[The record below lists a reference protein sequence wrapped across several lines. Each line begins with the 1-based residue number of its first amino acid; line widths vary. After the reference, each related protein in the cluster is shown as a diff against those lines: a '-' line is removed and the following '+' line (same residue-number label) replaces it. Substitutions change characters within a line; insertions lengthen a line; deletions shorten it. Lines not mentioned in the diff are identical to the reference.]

1 MPSPVSRRQFLAG
14 SSRSLAAGSTVIG
27 AMPYFFSG
35 AKTLAATFQSKN
47 DRPHLGLIGCGG
59 KGKDNAT
66 HATRFSDLVAV
77 CDVDAEHA
85 SEAHAKQAGGKA
97 TIYEDYRKLLDRGD
111 IDVVMIAT
119 PDHWHTQIAVDALRA
134 GKDVYCEKPL
144 TLTIDEGKILCQVV
158 KETGGV
164 LQVGTQQRS
173 EHGNRFLAAVAL
185 AHAGRLGTVRKV
197 ECGVGGGER
206 GGPFKSVTP
215 PKHLNWDKWL
225 GQAPQVPYMKERCHY
240 DFRWWYEY
248 SGGKMTD
255 WGAHNVDIAT
265 WAIQAD
271 RTGPLSIE
279 GTGKH
284 QNIPNGYNT
293 AIEFNVRCKYRSGA
307 EIIIRH
313 DIGYGIR
320 IHGDKGD
327 IYVSRGELKG
337 KPVEELQDNPLPEDA
352 IIKLCR
358 GMTPGNHYGNFL
370 ECTRTRDLPIS
381 DVYTHHRALTTC
393 HLANIC
399 LRIGRPLKWN
409 PQTEQ
414 IEGDSVANS
423 WLKREPRTGYEIA
436 G

>member
-1 MPSPVSRRQFLAG
+1 
-14 SSRSLAAGSTVIG
+14 
-27 AMPYFFSG
+27 MPYFFSG
-35 AKTLAATFQSKN
+35 EKTMAATFPSKN
-47 DRPHLGLIGCGG
+47 DRPRLGLIGCGG
-59 KGKDNAT
+59 KGKDNAN
-66 HATRFSDLVAV
+66 HVTRFSDLVAV
-77 CDVDAEHA
+77 CDVDAKHA
-85 SEAHAKQAGGKA
+85 AEANAKQAGGKA
-97 TIYEDYRKLLDRGD
+97 KIDEDYRKLLDRED

-119 PDHWHTQIAVDALRA
+119 PDHWHTKIAVDALRA

-144 TLTIDEGKILCQVV
+144 TLTIDEGKILCKVV

-173 EHGNRFLAAVAL
+173 EHGNRFLTAVAL
-185 AHAGRLGTVRKV
+185 AHAGRLGAVRKV

-206 GGPFKSVTP
+206 GGPFKSAVP
-215 PKHLNWDKWL
+215 PKHLNWDLWL
-225 GQAPQVPYMKERCHY
+225 GQAPKVPYMKERCHY

-248 SGGKMTD
+248 SGGKLTD

-284 QNIPNGYNT
+284 QNVPNGYNT

-337 KPVEELQDNPLPEDA
+337 KPVEELRDNPLPEDA
-352 IIKLCR
+352 ITKLCR
-358 GMTPGNHYGNFL
+358 GMTPGDHYGNFL
-370 ECTRTRDLPIS
+370 ECTRTRELPIS

-409 PQTEQ
+409 PETEQ
-414 IEGDSVANS
+414 IEGDSEANG
-423 WLKREPRTGYEIA
+423 WLKREQRKGYGIA